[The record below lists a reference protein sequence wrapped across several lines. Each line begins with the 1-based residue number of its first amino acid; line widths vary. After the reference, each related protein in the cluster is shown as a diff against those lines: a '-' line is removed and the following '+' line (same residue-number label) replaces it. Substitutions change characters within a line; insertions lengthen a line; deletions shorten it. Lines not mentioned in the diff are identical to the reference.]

1 MANRRKS
8 NSRQIK
14 PGRLDIYLSAS
25 TSTFPFFATT
35 HFQLIN
41 PTTFQHY
48 YLGISQIFPLI
59 TPSEEKDQAKVLVAT
74 TKI

>member
-14 PGRLDIYLSAS
+14 PGRPDIYLSAS
-25 TSTFPFFATT
+25 TSTFPFSATT